1 MLIDI
6 EHRLLFRYD
15 AYISE
20 SFMELRVEPQSDAHQ
35 SVLSFYLAVGP
46 PTQVARYQDWNQNQV
61 HHFGISDY
69 HDRIEVF
76 TRCSVETHPAHPDL
90 ASLREPVPRENLGPL
105 LDFQG
110 FGGPVLH
117 SPRLER
123 LASEISLP
131 REAPLG
137 EQIAQ
142 LGGLIRD
149 RFEYRTDVTDYQST
163 SDHVL
168 EEGAGVCQDFAHL
181 MLALLR
187 TRDIA
192 ARYVSGYLHVDR
204 DDETPSQSHAWV
216 EVYAGGAG
224 WVGFDPTHDQIPGA
238 NYVAVARGRHYD
250 DVPPNR
256 GIFRGNAREQ
266 LEAEVVTRLT
276 APKDAASVHREIGRI
291 DLPVFR
297 ELPRQAAADTRTQP
311 GSDQQQQ
318 QQQQQQAARRRPRRG
333 R

>member
-15 AYISE
+15 DYISE
-20 SFMELRVEPQSDAHQ
+20 SFMELRVEPQNDTHQ
-35 SVLSFYLAVGP
+35 SVQSFYLAVGP
-46 PTQVARYQDWNQNQV
+46 PTQVARYRDWNQNAV

-69 HDRIEVF
+69 HDRIEAF
-76 TRCSVETHPAHPDL
+76 TRSTVETHPAHPEL
-90 ASLREPVPRENLGPL
+90 GSLREPPVREGLGPL
-105 LDFQG
+105 LDFQQ
-110 FGGPVLH
+110 FGGPVLR
-117 SPRLER
+117 SRRLEK
-123 LASEISLP
+123 LAAEISLP

-137 EQIAQ
+137 QQIGQ
-142 LGGLIRD
+142 LGALIRD
-149 RFEYRTDVTDYQST
+149 RFEYRTDVTDYRST

-187 TRDIA
+187 WRGIA

-204 DDETPSQSHAWV
+204 EDEAPSQSHAWV
-216 EVYAGGAG
+216 EVYAGDAG
-224 WVGFDPTHDQIPGA
+224 WVGFDPTHDQIPGET
-238 NYVAVARGRHYD
+238 YVTVARGRHYD

-256 GIFRGNAREQ
+256 GIFRGNARER
-266 LEAEVVTRLT
+266 LEAAVVTNLT

-297 ELPRQAAADTRTQP
+297 ELPRQAVADTRTQP

-318 QQQQQQAARRRPRRG
+318 QQ
-333 R
+333 